1 MRILITTD
9 VEAGFEHVRQN
20 FDQRLLEKVSPPFPP
35 TRLLRYDGNQPG
47 GEVHVELNF
56 IFFRQVWKSQIKSY
70 LADGRQM
77 VFTDE
82 GTQLP
87 FFLAYWHHRHG
98 VEARGSGSRITDDI
112 TFRTPTRLT
121 DYLLYPLMYV
131 QFAYRKPMY
140 RKYFKKPDP
149 NGLP

>member
-1 MRILITTD
+1 MRIKIITD
-9 VEAGFEHVRQN
+9 VEAAFEYVRQN
-20 FDQRLLEKVSPPFPP
+20 FDQALLEKISPPFPP

-56 IFFRQVWKSQIKSY
+56 ILFRQVWKSRIKNYSE
-70 LADGRQM
+70 DGQQV

-87 FFLAYWHHRHG
+87 FFLSYWHHEHR
-98 VEARGSGSRITDDI
+98 VEKHGSGSRITDDI
-112 TFRTPTRLT
+112 TFRTPSRLT
-121 DYLLYPLMYV
+121 DYLLYPLMYG

-140 RKYFKKPDP
+140 RKYFKIR
-149 NGLP
+149 

>member
-1 MRILITTD
+1 MRIRIITD
-9 VEAGFEHVRQN
+9 VAADFEYVRQN

-56 IFFRQVWKSQIKSY
+56 ILFRQVWKSRIKTY
-70 LADGRQM
+70 KEDDRQM

-87 FFLAYWHHRHG
+87 FFLAYWHHEHRVEKHG
-98 VEARGSGSRITDDI
+98 TGSRIVDDI
-112 TFRTPTRLT
+112 TFRTPSRLT
-121 DYLLYPLMYV
+121 DYLLYPLMYG

-140 RKYFKKPDP
+140 RKYFKSSVS
-149 NGLP
+149 N